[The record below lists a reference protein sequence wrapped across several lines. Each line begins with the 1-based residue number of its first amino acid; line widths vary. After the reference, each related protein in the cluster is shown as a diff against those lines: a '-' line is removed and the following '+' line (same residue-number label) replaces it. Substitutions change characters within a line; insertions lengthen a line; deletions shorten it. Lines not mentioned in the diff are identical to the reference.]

1 MYYLGY
7 YSRVPTFGNPHT
19 GSSLN
24 EGLFQDAV
32 VDFRFFFFFR
42 GGLWTLEFEA
52 PGFGDPWF

>member
-7 YSRVPTFGNPHT
+7 YSRVPTFGNPHM

-32 VDFRFFFFFR
+32 VDFGFFFR
-42 GGLWTLEFEA
+42 GGLWTLGFEA
-52 PGFGDPWF
+52 PGLGDPWF